1 MSERA
6 RFFNRRSTDAAGEYT
21 YSADDFAEF
30 LNTFFSDGV
39 VRSAGLKTYK
49 SGSRIIVTS
58 GYAIISGHWYNN
70 DTNVTLTNPTVS
82 TAKRK
87 DSIAL
92 KLDKDE
98 RNIKAVWVTGGTETY
113 PTLINSESVK
123 YLLLANVELLA
134 GGTIKSVSDKRTYSQ
149 ALYTM
154 SLDKFNEQWTIFL
167 NSCVATY
174 NKEVNKATVNSEI
187 INARGGFDIL
197 SNRLD
202 FADYKQDEII
212 EPATVNLFDCT
223 KTVPGWLDHY
233 GSIEPGDI
241 ECYTSDYI
249 PINLGEQMFCYDCNG
264 NSVNFESLEFYREK
278 TASGLIK
285 YNGTPSDNWV
295 NDCGAKYIRVDFEIS
310 TVKAEDLQITTSP
323 TPPNKYIPYKLRIKP
338 DVINAT
344 KHGMD
349 FVVETVLMGQ
359 STTYS
364 VSMTNIAINAPVSI
378 RVAYGGGN
386 SQLVRADGVELID
399 TLTNKVVD
407 GTMTDIEITAD
418 DLLAGLQLTEGGTLT
433 VKYYNKNCEDLFN
446 RINAINCG
454 SQATS
459 VVYAVDSTTQASEA
473 VTVEEVEL

>member
-39 VRSAGLKTYK
+39 VGSAGLKTYK

-58 GYAIISGHWYNN
+58 GYAIISGHWYNS

-134 GGTIKSVSDKRTYSQ
+134 GGTIKSVVDKRTYSQ

-154 SLDKFNEQWTIFL
+154 SLDKYNEQWTTFF
-167 NSCVATY
+167 NSCIATY
-174 NKEVNKATVNSEI
+174 NKRVNNATSNSEI
-187 INARGGFDIL
+187 IEARGGFDVL
-197 SNRLD
+197 LNRLN
-202 FADYKQDEII
+202 FIDYKQNEII

-233 GSIEPGDI
+233 GSIETGDI

-249 PINLGEQMFCYDCNG
+249 SINLGEQMFCYDCNG

-338 DVINAT
+338 EVINAT
-344 KHGMD
+344 KYGMD

-364 VSMTNIAINAPVSI
+364 VLMTNIAINAPVS
-378 RVAYGGGN
+378 VNVVYGGGN

-407 GTMTDIEITAD
+407 STMTDIEITAD

-446 RINAINCG
+446 RINNLRSSYKTVTANYNTIE
-454 SQATS
+454 TS
-459 VVYAVDSTTQASEA
+459 NDF
-473 VTVEEVEL
+473 TVEEKEEIEV